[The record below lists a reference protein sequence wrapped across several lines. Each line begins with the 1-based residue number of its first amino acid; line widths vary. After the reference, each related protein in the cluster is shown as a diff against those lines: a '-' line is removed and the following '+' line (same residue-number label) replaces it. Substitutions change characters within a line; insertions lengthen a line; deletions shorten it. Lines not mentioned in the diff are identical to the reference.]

1 MKIDWKE
8 YDARGHVISWFLLE
22 VISQAGIDKFIDNG
36 DFDSS
41 KIDVVLT
48 VNGVDVD
55 FVQTMNFLNSQLEQ
69 IEKDGYKNGVRDTK
83 QDIVEKIS
91 NFVFDVYDK

>member
-8 YDARGHVISWFLLE
+8 YDARGHVMSWFLLE
-22 VISQAGIDKFIDNG
+22 VMSQAGIEKFTHND

-48 VNGVDVD
+48 INGVDVD
-55 FVQTMNFLNSQLEQ
+55 FVQTMDCIHSQLEQ
-69 IEKDGYKNGVRDTK
+69 IEKEGYKNGVRDTK